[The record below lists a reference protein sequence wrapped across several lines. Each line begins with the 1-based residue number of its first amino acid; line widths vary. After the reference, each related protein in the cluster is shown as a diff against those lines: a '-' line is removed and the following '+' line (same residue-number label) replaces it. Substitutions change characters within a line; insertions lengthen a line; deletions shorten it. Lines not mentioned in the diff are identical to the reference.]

1 MHMPVGWR
9 HAIAD
14 TSNFDRGLVSAD
26 GEPPVLDLR
35 ALRAVTPYG
44 LVGMACLVA
53 HNDRL
58 LTPTVVA
65 APLNS
70 LAAREVVD
78 AGLGL
83 VVHEF
88 LCPVEGQLPGLEDEL
103 DAGPGSADATG
114 TGAAAGTTAGS
125 EGLPGASGADGSTD
139 SEGASGA
146 SGADGST
153 DSEGASGASGA
164 DDSSD
169 SDGVAAVTGE
179 GDAPAGVAAA
189 DHATGGAVGSPGGID
204 TCAVATP
211 DRATA
216 GHGAGA
222 SACSAGPGRRGPA
235 GGGRLALALY
245 AVHDQHEEDAAVEAM
260 RANLAGQ
267 ARPDR
272 IELAVAALR
281 LLGDNRR
288 AHAETFDAYVAA
300 GIVGGGAGGPCIEVA
315 VGDAGIGLLAGLTAS
330 SREAT
335 TAGEVAS
342 GPSNGVGEP
351 GAQDAG
357 GAGEPGAQ
365 DAGSARKPGAQDA
378 GGVGEPGA
386 QDAGSARKPGDA
398 RSSGVGAVMASTGY
412 RSAAA
417 ATHAR
422 VGDALASADDAG
434 ATGDVAAAA
443 DDVLAPADDAA
454 AADAVLGGRQ
464 GGLAAAGSVAELAA
478 RVTAVGGLVLVRTG
492 GVRHTAFATGIFRTT
507 APWLRGTVVAVNI
520 PVGAM
525 VGARPRPHAAGARP
539 VRRLMR
545 PVR

>member
-1 MHMPVGWR
+1 MPVGWR

-146 SGADGST
+146 SGAD
-153 DSEGASGASGA
+153 
-164 DDSSD
+164 DSSD

-189 DHATGGAVGSPGGID
+189 DHATGGVVGSPGGID

>member
-1 MHMPVGWR
+1 MPVGWR

-65 APLNS
+65 APLSS
-70 LAAREVVD
+70 LAALEVVD

-88 LCPVEGQLPGLEDEL
+88 LCPVEGQLPGLEQEVH
-103 DAGPGSADATG
+103 AGPGSDGATSAVAATTVG
-114 TGAAAGTTAGS
+114 TDGPPVAGEGGAPAGTDGPLVAG
-125 EGLPGASGADGSTD
+125 EGDAPAGADGPP
-139 SEGASGA
+139 
-146 SGADGST
+146 
-153 DSEGASGASGA
+153 
-164 DDSSD
+164 
-169 SDGVAAVTGE
+169 VTGE
-179 GDAPAGVAAA
+179 GDAPVGVAAA
-189 DHATGGAVGSPGGID
+189 DHAAGHAVCSPGGTDARGVD
-204 TCAVATP
+204 TAGRV
-211 DRATA
+211 TA
-216 GHGAGA
+216 GHGSGA
-222 SACSAGPGRRGPA
+222 SGHGSGPGRRGPGA
-235 GGGRLALALY
+235 GGRLALALY

-260 RANLAGQ
+260 RANLAGH

-272 IELAVAALR
+272 IELAVAVLR
-281 LLGDNRR
+281 SLGDNRR

-315 VGDAGIGLLAGLTAS
+315 VGDAGIGLLAGLTA
-330 SREAT
+330 RFGEAT
-335 TAGEVAS
+335 AAGEVAS
-342 GPSNGVGEP
+342 GPSSGVG
-351 GAQDAG
+351 A
-357 GAGEPGAQ
+357 
-365 DAGSARKPGAQDA
+365 PGAQDA
-378 GGVGEPGA
+378 GGVGEPGEPGG
-386 QDAGSARKPGDA
+386 AGSSGD
-398 RSSGVGAVMASTGY
+398 GAVTASTGD

-422 VGDALASADDAG
+422 FGDAPA
-434 ATGDVAAAA
+434 ATGDAPAATGDASAA
-443 DDVLAPADDAA
+443 TGDAPAATCDVPAPADDAA

-464 GGLAAAGSVAELAA
+464 GGLASAGSVAELAA

-492 GVRHTAFATGIFRTT
+492 GVRHTAFATGIFRATV
-507 APWLRGTVVAVNI
+507 PWLRGTVIAVNI

-525 VGARPRPHAAGARP
+525 VGARPLPHAAGARP
-539 VRRLMR
+539 VRRQMR